1 MERDTE
7 ALRKE
12 LLEEACAGA
21 FSGLGGHDS
30 GRGRDS
36 KRGRGEAGRKLRGGT
51 GSNKFA
57 HELSVNL
64 SAAKEAAKNERPP
77 RLFVPEEKHAAPRI
91 LLQGADLFKF
101 LRNDAGEPSVNKRSP
116 PKKTQTLCSLHMVF
130 PPPSGMVRE
139 IPAAFPSQA
148 I

>member
-1 MERDTE
+1 M
-7 ALRKE
+7 
-12 LLEEACAGA
+12 
-21 FSGLGGHDS
+21 
-30 GRGRDS
+30 
-36 KRGRGEAGRKLRGGT
+36 RGGT

-64 SAAKEAAKNERPP
+64 SAAKEAVKNERPP

-130 PPPSGMVRE
+130 SASVWYGKRDTGRISKPGNIVKAVEKRLRIE
-139 IPAAFPSQA
+139 
-148 I
+148 